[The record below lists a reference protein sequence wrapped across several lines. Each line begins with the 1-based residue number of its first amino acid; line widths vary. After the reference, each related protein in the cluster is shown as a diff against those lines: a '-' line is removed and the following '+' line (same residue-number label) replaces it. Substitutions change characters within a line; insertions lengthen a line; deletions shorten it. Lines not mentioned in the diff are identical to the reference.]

1 MFAQS
6 SSKWKTTI
14 RAYLFMAPALILLLV
29 FVFYPI
35 AYSLPLAFYNYSVIG
50 DTTFAG
56 WDNFQRALNDRD
68 FWKSLWNSILFVL
81 VVPPLQLISI
91 LVAVI
96 VNRKIPGITLIK
108 VLMYIPVVT
117 SMIAVSIIWSFL
129 LDQHGAINQV
139 LDNLHLITNPIYFL
153 NNVKTALLS
162 LMFVTI
168 WQGIGYYMMLYLGG
182 LQSIPADLDEAASID
197 GANKFTIFT
206 RITLPMLK
214 PYIWFC
220 SLISII
226 SAVGVF
232 DIVFAMTS
240 GGPDKSTLVV
250 NYYSYQ
256 VAFLDFEFGYASAV
270 GLLASIVT
278 TAISIVIFIYGRKG
292 GMGFYD

>member
-1 MFAQS
+1 
-6 SSKWKTTI
+6 
-14 RAYLFMAPALILLLV
+14 MAPALILLLV

-35 AYSLPLAFYNYSVIG
+35 AYSIPLAFFNYSVID

-56 WDNFQRALNDRD
+56 WDNFSRAIHDSD
-68 FWKSLWNSILFVL
+68 FWKSLFNSILFVL
-81 VVPPLQLISI
+81 VVPPLQLFAIV
-91 LVAVI
+91 VAVI
-96 VNRKIPGITLIK
+96 VNRKIPGITFIK

-129 LDQHGAINQV
+129 LDQHGAVNQI
-139 LDNLHLITNPIYFL
+139 LENLHLIKNPVYFL

-182 LQSIPADLDEAASID
+182 LQSIPTDLDEAASID
-197 GANKFTIFT
+197 GASKVTAFFK
-206 RITLPMLK
+206 ITLPMLK

-250 NYYSYQ
+250 NYYTYQ

-270 GLLASIVT
+270 GLLASVVT
-278 TAISIVIFIYGRKG
+278 TTLSIFIFMYGRKG
-292 GMGFYD
+292 GMGFYE